1 MSAAAV
7 ANEEGME
14 AATPTRERRGE
25 ETSDVEEGT
34 ERVRWSTATEE
45 SSCSNEKAG
54 TNGRTKGGEQESWG
68 KEKDANY
75 CPKSPQYVLIALESE
90 RI

>member
-14 AATPTRERRGE
+14 AATPTRTRGRE
-25 ETSDVEEGT
+25 GEGT
-34 ERVRWSTATEE
+34 GEGTGVRWSTATEE

-54 TNGRTKGGEQESWG
+54 TNGRTDGRTDGKEEESWG
-68 KEKDANY
+68 KDANN
-75 CPKSPQYVLIALESE
+75 CPSCLEKCSHC
-90 RI
+90 

>member
-1 MSAAAV
+1 MLASTGLHKLPGYPGRQAGQAPSSELEWMSAAAV

-54 TNGRTKGGEQESWG
+54 TDGRTK
-68 KEKDANY
+68 
-75 CPKSPQYVLIALESE
+75 
-90 RI
+90 